1 MPSAN
6 RPGSFHTND
15 QSQGLYKDTQYSS
28 THNSQDKLLNNNASN
43 SYNNH
48 RASASAPSSSH
59 DHHHHHHH
67 HPHTSTSQ
75 YNSQPTLSNPSQRPP
90 GTSTSDAM
98 TMHTAQAIL
107 AAAPDPLTKAFNE
120 AIKPYVDQIE
130 TLKNE
135 AEDLTLQLQ
144 QLEDERADMHAWIDK
159 RGLRAGN
166 PPFPS
171 TNSFFFLFFTNP
183 NILIFQDVPPSI
195 AAAMN
200 TDPSAAQTLNY
211 HIDRKMTVLN
221 HDLHRLQDSLSS
233 HLPTSTFATTLET
246 LLPSIE
252 SLSALPS
259 GPPLAFE
266 LIIKL
271 GGNLNSHGGDEGW
284 NNEADRASRAAFY
297 ARLDEVMVDIIRQRL
312 EMKGAEDPSW
322 TVFKD
327 VKRLEKTG
335 NFLKQKIGLQ
345 QYFPRSVERMQFEV
359 NRQEGKRPDSRHVGS
374 PIRVSP

>member
-1 MPSAN
+1 MSRGDSTPSMPSAN

-48 RASASAPSSSH
+48 RASAPSSSH

-67 HPHTSTSQ
+67 PHNSTSQ

-98 TMHTAQAIL
+98 TMHTAQGIL

-166 PPFPS
+166 AP
-171 TNSFFFLFFTNP
+171 FFLQLTLFFS
-183 NILIFQDVPPSI
+183 FSF
-195 AAAMN
+195 
-200 TDPSAAQTLNY
+200 
-211 HIDRKMTVLN
+211 H
-221 HDLHRLQDSLSS
+221 
-233 HLPTSTFATTLET
+233 
-246 LLPSIE
+246 
-252 SLSALPS
+252 
-259 GPPLAFE
+259 
-266 LIIKL
+266 
-271 GGNLNSHGGDEGW
+271 
-284 NNEADRASRAAFY
+284 
-297 ARLDEVMVDIIRQRL
+297 
-312 EMKGAEDPSW
+312 
-322 TVFKD
+322 
-327 VKRLEKTG
+327 
-335 NFLKQKIGLQ
+335 
-345 QYFPRSVERMQFEV
+345 
-359 NRQEGKRPDSRHVGS
+359 
-374 PIRVSP
+374 